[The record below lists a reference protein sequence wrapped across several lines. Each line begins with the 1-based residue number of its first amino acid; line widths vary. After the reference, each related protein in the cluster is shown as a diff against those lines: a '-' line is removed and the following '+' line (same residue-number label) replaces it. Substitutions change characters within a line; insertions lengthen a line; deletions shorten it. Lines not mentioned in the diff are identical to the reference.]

1 MNRLR
6 EVEIFLIK
14 NYVLR
19 KIQLRFF
26 FEKLDFLRRLSLI
39 LLNHNLFFLSTK
51 FSLLVQLRKSV
62 KYIRKKFFFQCFSHV
77 HTHTCIMKRLKN
89 KNQTILNKKKTQQP
103 GIHEIIIG
111 RLPRITMNVFLAKL
125 YSVLEIKKK

>member
-1 MNRLR
+1 
-6 EVEIFLIK
+6 
-14 NYVLR
+14 
-19 KIQLRFF
+19 
-26 FEKLDFLRRLSLI
+26 
-39 LLNHNLFFLSTK
+39 
-51 FSLLVQLRKSV
+51 
-62 KYIRKKFFFQCFSHV
+62 
-77 HTHTCIMKRLKN
+77 MKRLKN